1 MPLLGVI
8 FDFDGVLADTEPL
21 HLRAYQ
27 DVLADSPM
35 SLDRAAYYDRYLGF
49 DDMGVFTAAAAD
61 SGVSLSPNDLE
72 GLIASKGQRFLELL
86 GTEDVLFP
94 GARACVERLS
104 ADLALGVASGAL
116 HDEIDLILTRADLRR
131 RFTCIVAT
139 DDVERP
145 KPAPDSYTR
154 AIELL
159 SADLGRRVS
168 PSSFVAVE
176 DSRWGIE
183 AAAAAGL
190 PCLGVT
196 HTYPAEEL
204 GLATRVLPDLSAIDR
219 ALLEGLC

>member
-1 MPLLGVI
+1 MSLLGVI

-27 DVLADSPM
+27 DVLADGQM

-49 DDMGVFTAAAAD
+49 DDVGVFTAAAAD
-61 SGVSLSPNDLE
+61 SGVSISPSDLE

-86 GTEDVLFP
+86 GTEDVLFS

-104 ADLALGVASGAL
+104 ADLALGVASGAM
-116 HDEIDLILTRADLRR
+116 HSEIDLILTRADLRR
-131 RFTCIVAT
+131 HFICIVAA

-159 SADLGRRVS
+159 SADLGRRAS
-168 PSSFVAVE
+168 PLSFVAVE

-204 GLATRVLPDLSAIDR
+204 RSAVRVVRDLSEIDR
-219 ALLEGLC
+219 TCLEQLR

>member
-27 DVLADSPM
+27 DVLAGGQM
-35 SLDRAAYYDRYLGF
+35 SIDRTTYYERYLGF
-49 DDMGVFTAAAAD
+49 DDVGVFAAAAAD
-61 SGVSLSPNDLE
+61 NGVSVSPTDLE
-72 GLIASKGQRFLELL
+72 GLIESKGQRFLELL

-104 ADLALGVASGAL
+104 NDLALGVASGAL
-116 HDEIDLILTRADLRR
+116 HSEINLILTRADLRR
-131 RFTCIVAT
+131 HFICIVAA
-139 DDVERP
+139 DDVQRP

-159 SADLGRRVS
+159 GDGLGQQVS
-168 PSSFVAVE
+168 PSSVVAVE

-183 AAAAAGL
+183 AAEAAGL
-190 PCLGVT
+190 TCLAVT
-196 HTYPAEEL
+196 HTYPAEQL
-204 GLATRVLPDLSAIDR
+204 SRATRILPDLSGVDR
-219 ALLEGLC
+219 ALLEELC

>member
-1 MPLLGVI
+1 MSLLGVI

-27 DVLADSPM
+27 DVLADGPM
-35 SLDRAAYYDRYLGF
+35 SLDRAAYYERYLGF

-61 SGVSLSPNDLE
+61 SGVSLSPHDLE

-116 HDEIDLILTRADLRR
+116 HGEIDLILTRADLRR
-131 RFTCIVAT
+131 HFTCIVAA

-176 DSRWGIE
+176 DSHWGIE

-204 GLATRVLPDLSAIDR
+204 SRAARIVPDLSGIDR
-219 ALLEGLC
+219 ALLEEVR